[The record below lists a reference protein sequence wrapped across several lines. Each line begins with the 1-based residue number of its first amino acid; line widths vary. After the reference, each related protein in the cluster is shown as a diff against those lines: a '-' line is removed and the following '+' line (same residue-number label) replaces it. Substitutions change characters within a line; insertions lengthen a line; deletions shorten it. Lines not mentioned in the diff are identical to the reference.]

1 MVAVSVSL
9 RLIMANGSRLGP
21 GKVQLLEAIG
31 QHRSIS
37 EAARQLGMSYR
48 RAWMLVD
55 DLNRTFNTAVVVT
68 VPGRSRGG
76 GSTLTTF
83 GCRLVVLYRTAE
95 QASVAAVAAQLEE
108 IAAALGSQTDGEL
121 TRRPRPKAVPRDA

>member
-1 MVAVSVSL
+1 MAAVSVSL
-9 RLIMANGSRLGP
+9 RLNLANGSRLGP

-55 DLNRTFNTAVVVT
+55 DLNHTFTTPVVVT

-76 GSTLTTF
+76 GSTLTPF
-83 GCRLVVLYRTAE
+83 GQRLAEIYRTAE
-95 QASVAAVAAQLEE
+95 QLSVDAVAAQLAE
-108 IAAALGSQTDGEL
+108 IAAALGLQSSGAL
-121 TRRPRPKAVPRDA
+121 THRPAAKSAPRGA

>member
-9 RLIMANGSRLGP
+9 RLNLANGSRLGP

-55 DLNRTFNTAVVVT
+55 DLNHTFTTPVVIT

-76 GSTLTTF
+76 GSTLTPF
-83 GCRLVVLYRTAE
+83 GQRLVVVYRTAE
-95 QASVAAVAAQLEE
+95 QLSVEAVAAQLAE
-108 IAAALGSQTDGEL
+108 IAAALGPHSGGAL
-121 TRRPRPKAVPRDA
+121 THRPAAKSAPRGV